1 MALRMDE
8 SAIDRPPGDAAM
20 RVASHDAAAW
30 RPMHHEQT
38 LKRTLRRRVSD
49 RLASHVPLDVRRLDN
64 AAPIVSF
71 TFDDVPES
79 AHSRGAAMLEARR
92 ARGTYYVATALVGR
106 RSADW
111 TLIDRG
117 EIADLHERGHE
128 IALHTHE
135 HRAVGSYS
143 VRELRADLDKN
154 RAELRRIHPGID
166 PQNFAYP
173 YGMAAF
179 ARKLQLSSLVRSS
192 RGVKPGI
199 NAGAFDAQFI
209 KCVELADAHLT
220 PGRRCELHLDA
231 VVAQKGWL
239 VFLTHDISAAPSRY
253 GCSIGL
259 FQRALDEVAAR
270 GVEIGDGRR
279 GASPANLPVRR
290 IGSTALRPRF
300 AK

>member
-1 MALRMDE
+1 MSLCMDE
-8 SAIDRPPGDAAM
+8 FAIDRPPRDAAM
-20 RVASHDAAAW
+20 RVASHDGAAS
-30 RPMHHEQT
+30 RPVHHEQT
-38 LKRTLRRRVSD
+38 LERTLIRRVSG

-64 AAPIVSF
+64 PAPMVSF
-71 TFDDVPES
+71 TFDDVPDS
-79 AHSRGAAMLEARR
+79 AYSRGAPMLERQGG
-92 ARGTYYVATALVGR
+92 RGVYYVSTALIGR
-106 RSADW
+106 RTVNW
-111 TLIDRG
+111 TLIDRD

-209 KCVELADAHLT
+209 KCVELADAQLT
-220 PGRRCELHLDA
+220 PERLCFYLDA

-259 FQRALDEVAAR
+259 FQRAVDEVAAR
-270 GVEIGDGRR
+270 GVKVATVADALRQSR
-279 GASPANLPVRR
+279 PAGPAERLA
-290 IGSTALRPRF
+290 ALRPQF